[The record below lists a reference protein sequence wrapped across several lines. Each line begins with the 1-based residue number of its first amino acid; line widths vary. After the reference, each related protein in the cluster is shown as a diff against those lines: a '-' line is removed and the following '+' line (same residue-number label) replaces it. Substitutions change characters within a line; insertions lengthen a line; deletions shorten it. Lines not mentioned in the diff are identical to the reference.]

1 MPKSAL
7 SMLKEMSNGADDRD
21 ELIKQLL
28 AESFGL
34 RTKAEQ
40 LSQYVETKVA
50 ELVKTKRELSNVL
63 NESVRKQLEED
74 VVRLRSGIE
83 EATKQRNELQGQ
95 LDALL
100 AEHEQLGVAHT
111 QMTDQRDRLRTRM
124 AEIEA
129 SGEYRLAQRLVRWF
143 PFIARGN

>member
-1 MPKSAL
+1 
-7 SMLKEMSNGADDRD
+7 MLKEMSEGADDRD

-50 ELVKTKRELSNVL
+50 ELVKTKRQLQAVL
-63 NESVRKQLEED
+63 DDAKRKQLEEELAL
-74 VVRLRSGIE
+74 LRSGIE
-83 EATKQRNELQGQ
+83 EATKQRNEMQGR
-95 LDALL
+95 LDSLL

-124 AEIEA
+124 AEVEA
-129 SGEYRLAQRLVRWF
+129 SSEYRLAQRLVHWF
-143 PFIARGN
+143 PFIAKGN

>member
-1 MPKSAL
+1 
-7 SMLKEMSNGADDRD
+7 MLKEMSEGADDRD

-50 ELVKTKRELSNVL
+50 ELVKTKRQLQAVL
-63 NESVRKQLEED
+63 DDATRKQLEEELAL
-74 VVRLRSGIE
+74 LRSGIE
-83 EATKQRNELQGQ
+83 EATKQRNEMQGR
-95 LDALL
+95 LDSLL

-124 AEIEA
+124 AEVEA
-129 SGEYRLAQRLVRWF
+129 SSEYRLAQRLVRWF
-143 PFIARGN
+143 PFSAKGN

>member
-1 MPKSAL
+1 
-7 SMLKEMSNGADDRD
+7 MLKEMSEGADDRD

-50 ELVKTKRELSNVL
+50 ELVKTKRQLQAVFDDAT
-63 NESVRKQLEED
+63 RKQLEEELAL
-74 VVRLRSGIE
+74 LRSGIE
-83 EATKQRNELQGQ
+83 EATKQRNEMQGR
-95 LDALL
+95 LDSLL

-124 AEIEA
+124 AEVEA
-129 SGEYRLAQRLVRWF
+129 SSEYRLAQRLVRWF
-143 PFIARGN
+143 PCIAKGN

>member
-1 MPKSAL
+1 
-7 SMLKEMSNGADDRD
+7 MLKEMSNGADDRD

>member
-1 MPKSAL
+1 
-7 SMLKEMSNGADDRD
+7 MLKEMSNGADDRD

-100 AEHEQLGVAHT
+100 AEHEQLGIAHT

>member
-1 MPKSAL
+1 
-7 SMLKEMSNGADDRD
+7 MLKEMSEGADDRD

-50 ELVKTKRELSNVL
+50 ELVKTKRQLQAML
-63 NESVRKQLEED
+63 DDATRKQLEEELAL
-74 VVRLRSGIE
+74 LRSGIE
-83 EATKQRNELQGQ
+83 EATKQRNEMQGR
-95 LDALL
+95 LDSLL

-124 AEIEA
+124 AEVEA
-129 SGEYRLAQRLVRWF
+129 SSEYRLAQRLVRWF
-143 PFIARGN
+143 PFIAKGN

>member
-1 MPKSAL
+1 
-7 SMLKEMSNGADDRD
+7 MLKEMSESADDRD

-50 ELVKTKRELSNVL
+50 ELVKTKRQLQAVL
-63 NESVRKQLEED
+63 DDATRKQLEEELAL
-74 VVRLRSGIE
+74 LRSGIE
-83 EATKQRNELQGQ
+83 EATKQRNEMQGR
-95 LDALL
+95 LDSLL

-124 AEIEA
+124 AEVEA
-129 SGEYRLAQRLVRWF
+129 SSEYRLAQRLVRWF
-143 PFIARGN
+143 PFITKGN

>member
-1 MPKSAL
+1 
-7 SMLKEMSNGADDRD
+7 MLKEMSEGADDRD

-50 ELVKTKRELSNVL
+50 ELVKTKRQLQAVL
-63 NESVRKQLEED
+63 DDATRKQLEEELAL
-74 VVRLRSGIE
+74 LRSGIE
-83 EATKQRNELQGQ
+83 EATKQRNEMQGR
-95 LDALL
+95 LDSLL

-124 AEIEA
+124 AEVEA
-129 SGEYRLAQRLVRWF
+129 SSEYRLAQRLVRWF
-143 PFIARGN
+143 PFIPKGN

>member
-1 MPKSAL
+1 
-7 SMLKEMSNGADDRD
+7 MLKEMSEGADDRD

-50 ELVKTKRELSNVL
+50 ELVKTKRQLQAVL
-63 NESVRKQLEED
+63 DDATRKQLEEELAL
-74 VVRLRSGIE
+74 LRSGIE
-83 EATKQRNELQGQ
+83 EATKQRNEMQGR
-95 LDALL
+95 LDSLL

-124 AEIEA
+124 AEVEA
-129 SGEYRLAQRLVRWF
+129 SSEYRLAQ
-143 PFIARGN
+143 

>member
-1 MPKSAL
+1 
-7 SMLKEMSNGADDRD
+7 MLKEMSNGADDRD

-129 SGEYRLAQRLVRWF
+129 SGEYRLAQRLARWF